1 MDKRKLSNCIS
12 IITLDLLRLLI
23 VFVIVFILGVHTTII
38 TNDYSFAANSS
49 TIKVQLLASD
59 SAALTPS
66 VK

>member
-23 VFVIVFILGVHTTII
+23 VFTIVFVIGVHTTII
-38 TNDYSFAANSS
+38 TNDYSFVENSS
-49 TIKVQLLASD
+49 TIKVQLLAID
-59 SAALTPS
+59 SEALSS

>member
-23 VFVIVFILGVHTTII
+23 VFAIVFVIGVHATII
-38 TNDYSFAANSS
+38 TNDYSFAKNTS
-49 TIKVQLLASD
+49 TIKVQLLAID
-59 SAALTPS
+59 SAALPS

>member
-23 VFVIVFILGVHTTII
+23 VFAIVFIIGAHTTII
-38 TNDYSFAANSS
+38 TNDYSFAKNTS
-49 TIKVQLLASD
+49 TIKVQLLAID
-59 SAALTPS
+59 SAALPS